1 LTVGSAQLV
10 GEGGKEQGKGVEGYD
25 KTVDLFVM
33 KTHVPGS
40 GTLLKSGEK
49 GGKEIK
55 IKENLFCT
63 LTKRPLGE

>member
-1 LTVGSAQLV
+1 LTVGLAQLV
-10 GEGGKEQGKGVEGYD
+10 GEGGKEQGKGIEGYD

-55 IKENLFCT
+55 IK
-63 LTKRPLGE
+63 